1 MTRPPNLANVML
13 ALVVWLTLSMIAASV
28 LLLPLYRLLVPNWPE
43 ALVEWVDAAGKVE
56 LRTGTVPRNDDAVPR
71 SRPLYAATIEFLQQ
85 ANRHGYVI
93 GLRRDGR
100 AQALPDGRWWSP
112 AQHCELGLADSA
124 RAEQVL
130 WIDCAAIKRVVWPN
144 RLTLIDRMM
153 LAGRRVIEAR
163 FEAGESLV
171 PQAQAAASIRFDVQ
185 QLIVTD
191 GQHHQAVETQ
201 GNAGALG

>member
-1 MTRPPNLANVML
+1 
-13 ALVVWLTLSMIAASV
+13 MIAASV

-56 LRTGTVPRNDDAVPR
+56 LRTDTVARNDDAVPR
-71 SRPLYAATIEFLQQ
+71 SRPLYAATIELRQQ

-100 AQALPDGRWWSP
+100 VQALPEGRWWSP

-124 RAEQVL
+124 RAEQVV
-130 WIDCAAIKRVVWPN
+130 WIDCAAIRRVVWPN
-144 RLTLIDRMM
+144 RLALIDRMM

-163 FEAGESLV
+163 FEARFDAGESAV
-171 PQAQAAASIRFDVQ
+171 PQAQAAAAASTRFDVQ
-185 QLIVTD
+185 QLIVTG

-201 GNAGALG
+201 GNAGTLG